1 MASANREHSGIM
13 LGRNLAL
20 SKRLLGVAV
29 VTFVFT
35 FLAHT
40 PPELFPLTFVFG
52 LDVRILAVL
61 VVAPALAAAYWND
74 GLLICL
80 ALAAAPALGFF
91 LPLGLFDLV
100 SPPSSVGTNLVAG
113 LAVALVFGVPTY
125 VVGAGAR
132 RIVSRL
138 AHDGS

>member
-1 MASANREHSGIM
+1 MASVETEHSGIM

-20 SKRLLGVAV
+20 SKRLLGLAFLV
-29 VTFVFT
+29 FVLT

-40 PPELFPLTFVFG
+40 PPEVSPTSFIFG
-52 LDVRILAVL
+52 LDIRILALL
-61 VVAPALAAAYWND
+61 VVVPALVAAYWND

-91 LPLGLFDLV
+91 LPLGLFNLV
-100 SPPSSVGTNLVAG
+100 YPSSSVGMALLTG
-113 LAVALVFGVPTY
+113 LAVALVFGVPAY

-132 RIVSRL
+132 WLVSWIRN
-138 AHDGS
+138 